1 MRRRV
6 VFPEPLRPRMAVVV
20 PSSREREMRSRRSWP
35 LARAK
40 ETLRKWMAGVGGGGV
55 KSDLLAV

>member
-1 MRRRV
+1 
-6 VFPEPLRPRMAVVV
+6 MAVVV

-40 ETLRKWMAGVGGGGV
+40 ETLRKWMAGVGGGVV